1 MHLGVRFCHTNHRFD
16 MSYCDWNATSCLR
29 RKVKCMSE
37 QVLITN
43 DRSEKLSAT
52 LSVLNNRDLLI
63 HVGHENLSRL
73 TVHVQ

>member
-1 MHLGVRFCHTNHRFD
+1 
-16 MSYCDWNATSCLR
+16 
-29 RKVKCMSE
+29 MSE